1 MTFRL
6 REIPTDSLTPAE
18 VTAIREVLWT
28 AFPADDEAFTEA
40 DWDHSIGGM
49 HFVLDSD
56 STGIV
61 AHASVVEREIH
72 IADRPLRT
80 GYVEAVA
87 TAPDWQGQGH
97 GTRVMTDVT
106 AFVRATYEL
115 GALGTGA
122 QGFYERLGWLTW
134 RGPTS
139 VRTNEGT
146 VRTPDE
152 DGYILVLPT
161 PTSPPLE
168 LTAPISCDWR
178 PGDVW

>member
-18 VTAIREVLWT
+18 VTAIRDVLWT

-40 DWDHSIGGM
+40 DWEHSIGGM

-87 TAPDWQGQGH
+87 TAPDWQGQGY

-122 QGFYERLGWLTW
+122 QGFYERFGWLTW

-139 VRTNEGT
+139 VRTNEARCERPTRTGT
-146 VRTPDE
+146 SSSFPR
-152 DGYILVLPT
+152 
-161 PTSPPLE
+161 
-168 LTAPISCDWR
+168 R
-178 PGDVW
+178 PRRRST